1 MGFVR
6 PEALL
11 GATGRVGEKGLAVA
25 HENRQCHPAT
35 VHCPL
40 SSRPRRAAKAAA
52 GAPVLGPHALCTC
65 HSLAQPGTPANWA
78 NLGFALRWQSW
89 VVKASSFRASVSRKM
104 YQESPLPSQ
113 VKVGHRTPTSS
124 LPTGSVCVELTV
136 SGREPKRRG
145 TSMRQILISLFL

>member
-1 MGFVR
+1 MGFMR

-11 GATGRVGEKGLAVA
+11 GATGRVGEKGLEVA
-25 HENRQCHPAT
+25 HENGQCHPVI

-40 SSRPRRAAKAAA
+40 SSLPLRAAKAAA
-52 GAPVLGPHALCTC
+52 GALVFGPHALCTC
-65 HSLAQPGTPANWA
+65 HRLAQPGTPANWA

-104 YQESPLPSQ
+104 YQESPLPSH
-113 VKVGHRTPTSS
+113 VKVGHRAPRSS
-124 LPTGSVCVELTV
+124 VPTGPVCVGLTM

-145 TSMRQILISLFL
+145 T